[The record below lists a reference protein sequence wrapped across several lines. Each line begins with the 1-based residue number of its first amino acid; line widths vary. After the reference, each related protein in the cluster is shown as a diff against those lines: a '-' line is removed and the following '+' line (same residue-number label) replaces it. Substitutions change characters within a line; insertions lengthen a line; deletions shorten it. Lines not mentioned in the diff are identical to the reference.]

1 MTRAQILEAAQ
12 LTVKLYKYN
21 SELEIYRQ
29 YLMSSVKMNDGL
41 LEPSEAHEYIM
52 EDETYFTETNKLI
65 AGLRAQII
73 TLTRGRTHD
82 EELAMW
88 REERRLIGMSLEGL
102 REFNSNLL

>member
-29 YLMSSVKMNDGL
+29 YLMSSVKMDAGL

-52 EDETYFTETNKLI
+52 EDETYFSETNKLI

-88 REERRLIGMSLEGL
+88 REERRIIGMPLEGL
-102 REFNSNLL
+102 REFNSSLL